1 MNKEINQIIEANI
14 YTLSL
19 QTIKRRSKLNEK
31 GFLWWQE
38 KEINKTE
45 NYSVSRPLPRW
56 FRINEIVIKS
66 APVCSSVP

>member
-45 NYSVSRPLPRW
+45 NYSVSMPLPRC
-56 FRINEIVIKS
+56 FRINGIVIKC
-66 APVCSSVP
+66 ALVCSSVP